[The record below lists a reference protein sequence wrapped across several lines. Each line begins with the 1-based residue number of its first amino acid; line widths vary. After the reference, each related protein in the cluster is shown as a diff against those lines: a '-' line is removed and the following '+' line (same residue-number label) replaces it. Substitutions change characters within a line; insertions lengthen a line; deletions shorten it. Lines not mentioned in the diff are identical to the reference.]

1 MTKFQSFIKFVKII
15 LKYRAY
21 VNAALYIGDK
31 IRDIYWWAIPYDYRP
46 HELWYK
52 LKCFVWYRYKII
64 NPRYLPYTW
73 CDRRELLMHS
83 MFEILSDFV
92 EKECSPGYVDWYHE
106 YAHKVNIDGKEV
118 FVRDEIQHLYD
129 WWHTTYLKEY
139 AKIEENLWDL
149 YGKYTPPIEKCF
161 VPEGEYYILDMS
173 HGLSEE
179 DNKKRK
185 MVLESIEKFEIFVEE
200 EIQEKLHRIINVRLS
215 MWT

>member
-1 MTKFQSFIKFVKII
+1 MTTLQSFVRFIKIAV
-15 LKYRAY
+15 KYRAY
-21 VNAALYIGDK
+21 ANAALYIGDK
-31 IRDIYWWAIPYDYRP
+31 IRDIYWATIPYDYRP
-46 HELWYK
+46 RELWYK
-52 LKCFVWYRYKII
+52 LKCFVWHRYKII

-83 MFEILSDFV
+83 MFEILSDFI
-92 EKECSPGYVDWYHE
+92 EKECSPGCVNWYHE

-118 FVRDEIQHLYD
+118 FVRDEMQYLYD

-139 AKIEENLWDL
+139 AEIEENLWNV

-161 VPEGEYYILDMS
+161 VPEGKYYILDMS

-185 MVLESIEKFEIFVEE
+185 MVVESIEKFEIFVEE
-200 EIQEKLHRIINVRLS
+200 EIQEKLHRIVNVRLS